1 MVVPEATVLEVVA
14 RVAVAQ
20 VAVRRLQEPGADLI
34 VAAEA
39 GRQVLFPEWL
49 LGLRGDPVA
58 AAASRRRKNSWEF
71 SAR

>member
-20 VAVRRLQEPGADLI
+20 VAVRRLQEPGADLM

-39 GRQVLFPEWL
+39 ARRVLFP
-49 LGLRGDPVA
+49 V
-58 AAASRRRKNSWEF
+58 
-71 SAR
+71 